1 ADARGPMARLGRGRA
16 WPSRSGYL
24 RVVGARCRTP
34 RTPGPAGPFTPSGAA
49 LLGGERLG
57 PGALPLLLEAS
68 AGLVEVAGLG
78 QQPLGQR
85 PVPLDLLAQPVVD
98 GAVGRLLDGPVVAS
112 SVVVR
117 VVVVRVHVT
126 PLPRTP
132 GTSPGSGVVSATR

>member
-1 ADARGPMARLGRGRA
+1 

-34 RTPGPAGPFTPSGAA
+34 RTPRPARPVTPSGAA
-49 LLGGERLG
+49 LLGGEGLG
-57 PGALPLLLEAS
+57 PGAPPLLLEAS
-68 AGLVEVAGLG
+68 AGLVDVAGPG

-117 VVVVRVHVT
+117 VVVVRVVVVRVHVT
-126 PLPRTP
+126 PLPR
-132 GTSPGSGVVSATR
+132 